1 MNREI
6 LFRGFHQDES
16 GEDEIV
22 LDRQVIK
29 GYWCFGYYVK
39 NGNKDLIV
47 STLATSNEVISET
60 VSQYT
65 GKDDKNEHKIF
76 DNDLL
81 KPPVWI
87 DNEQRPCLCIY
98 NQENNANEIIGFGL
112 YWNNSY
118 FSRYQDLVCSDEW
131 DEFEVIGTIFDKKEV
146 SNE

>member
-81 KPPVWI
+81 K
-87 DNEQRPCLCIY
+87 
-98 NQENNANEIIGFGL
+98 ENKQLKGQLQQSE
-112 YWNNSY
+112 
-118 FSRYQDLVCSDEW
+118 
-131 DEFEVIGTIFDKKEV
+131 EVIEECKQSINNFMTHIDDGFCADMMTFIDILNKYKKEE
-146 SNE
+146 N